1 MNGDVR
7 PNAYGLNVFAQKPHS
22 NYDAK
27 QLPVDTGA
35 FASIGL
41 PHKHKL
47 LDVHLDVE
55 KTQRKHTKS
64 TLLAR
69 LPSWISLSRTLT
81 PPWYSL

>member
-7 PNAYGLNVFAQKPHS
+7 PNAYGLNVFAQKLHS
-22 NYDAK
+22 SYDAK

-47 LDVHLDVE
+47 LDVHLDVKQKRRE
-55 KTQRKHTKS
+55 NTKP
-64 TLLAR
+64 TLLKVHVP
-69 LPSWISLSRTLT
+69 LC
-81 PPWYSL
+81 